1 MKAKMPLKTKRNLK
15 IQARIV
21 NQSAGQDYL
30 KLMRSLKVDLKGIRI
45 MSPKGTLRA
54 IYLSGVPSSSANILK
69 QEMLSLGGEV
79 ALPKGSLFKDKTI
92 DCLLL
97 GTDSHLGRLIKK
109 LNSQPYS
116 LKESGRVIKSA
127 LDNFKKDRFIFS
139 ASGYRIKI
147 SRPLIMGIL
156 NVTPDSFS
164 GDGVISSN
172 MPKQKIKSRV
182 LERAEEM
189 VRQGV
194 DLIDIGGE
202 STRPG
207 ALSVGLREEINRVIP
222 AVKAVH
228 NRFKKIPLSV
238 DTRNPETARRALGQG
253 ACIVN
258 DITAL
263 SDKRMA
269 EVVKEQKAGV
279 VLMHMRGRPKTMQRN
294 PFYKDV
300 VKEVYDFLSLCIEKA
315 LSFGIDKSRIIVDA
329 GFGFGKRV
337 EDNLCLLN
345 HLYQFKSLGCPVLAG
360 VSRKSFIGKVLSQDD
375 SSRRVN
381 GTIAA
386 ETACVLKGAKIL
398 RVHDVKQAKEAI
410 EIAYRIM
417 SC

>member
-1 MKAKMPLKTKRNLK
+1 MPLKTKRNLK

-21 NQSAGQDYL
+21 NQPAGQDYR
-30 KLMRSLKVDLKGIRI
+30 KLMRNLRVDLNGIRI
-45 MSPKGTLRA
+45 MFPKGTLRA
-54 IYLSGVPSSSANILK
+54 VYLSGVPSSSANILK
-69 QEMLSLGGEV
+69 QEMLSLGGD
-79 ALPKGSLFKDKTI
+79 AAIPKESLFKDKKV

-109 LNSQPYS
+109 LSSQPYS
-116 LKESGRVIKSA
+116 LKESGRVIQSA
-127 LDNFKKDRFIFS
+127 LDNFKKDRFVIS
-139 ASGYRIKI
+139 ASGHRIKI
-147 SRPLIMGIL
+147 FRPLIMGIL

-164 GDGVISSN
+164 GDGVMSFN
-172 MPKQKIKSRV
+172 MPKQKIKSLV

-189 VRQGV
+189 VGQGA

-207 ALSVGLREEINRVIP
+207 AVRVNLKEEISRVIP
-222 AVKAVH
+222 AVRIVSS
-228 NRFKKIPLSV
+228 RFKKVPLSV
-238 DTRNPETARRALGQG
+238 DTRNAETARRALSQG

-258 DITAL
+258 DVTAL

-269 EVVKEQKAGV
+269 KVVKDKKAGV

-300 VKEVYDFLSLCIEKA
+300 VKEVYDFLSRRIEKA

-345 HLYQFKSLGCPVLAG
+345 HLYQLKSLGCPILAG
-360 VSRKSFIGKVLSQDD
+360 ISRKSFIGSILNKPDPMQ
-375 SSRRVN
+375 RIN
-381 GTIAA
+381 GTISGL
-386 ETACVLKGAKIL
+386 TACVLKGAKIL
-398 RVHDVKQAKEAI
+398 RVHDVKQAKEAV